1 MSSDTIERIIQ
12 SAENQA
18 RTGGYH
24 GFSFREIAKDIGIKS
39 ASIHYHFPTKTDL
52 ATELAKRY
60 TEKFNGH
67 LQAISDTDKGLEEQL
82 SSYTALFYHAIKN
95 DQKMCL
101 CGLFAAESEVLPKEV
116 QTATRQFFEAQIQW
130 LTDLMLHHRIDL
142 AEDKAI
148 GLLANLE
155 GAMLLAKTFDSED
168 MFTRAI
174 NIQRYLANT

>member
-52 ATELAKRY
+52 AAELAKRY

-101 CGLFAAESEVLPKEV
+101 CG
-116 QTATRQFFEAQIQW
+116 R
-130 LTDLMLHHRIDL
+130 
-142 AEDKAI
+142 
-148 GLLANLE
+148 
-155 GAMLLAKTFDSED
+155 
-168 MFTRAI
+168 
-174 NIQRYLANT
+174 